1 MKTTIRELKRVLREA
16 LTPADAPGVLGDDQT
31 SEEKFAE
38 TMRAIVDNE
47 LYDEVS
53 KNFRAYRRMID
64 RFQSRRAA
72 DLAYELLS
80 MIDELVSTTLDD
92 DWPDMMTKIDQQ
104 LSLLEDEV
112 GMRW

>member
-1 MKTTIRELKRVLREA
+1 
-16 LTPADAPGVLGDDQT
+16 
-31 SEEKFAE
+31 
-38 TMRAIVDNE
+38 
-47 LYDEVS
+47 
-53 KNFRAYRRMID
+53 
-64 RFQSRRAA
+64 
-72 DLAYELLS
+72 